1 MKLATFI
8 SAGAILA
15 SAGFGSA
22 AKHVETVRSFS
33 SERPYIENQHS
44 LFSALCR
51 LLFAAS
57 PVFELAFARSLL
69 DNS

>member
-1 MKLATFI
+1 MKLATII
-8 SAGAILA
+8 SAVAVLA

-22 AKHVETVRSFS
+22 AKHVETVCLLSTVL
-33 SERPYIENQHS
+33 IENEHS

-57 PVFELAFARSLL
+57 PLLDLVCARSLL
-69 DNS
+69 DYA

>member
-33 SERPYIENQHS
+33 SERPYRESTLVI
-44 LFSALCR
+44 FCIVPSAVCCITR
-51 LLFAAS
+51 
-57 PVFELAFARSLL
+57 V
-69 DNS
+69 